1 MANVAPQKKMRWDR
15 VILALLVLVG
25 IGVGIYVL
33 ATR

>member
-1 MANVAPQKKMRWDR
+1 MAGPPPKKMRWDR

-25 IGVGIYVL
+25 LGVGGYLL

>member
-25 IGVGIYVL
+25 LGVGGYLL